1 MSITSI
7 DISALYITMFNRVPE
22 GAGHKF
28 WFNLAKKQGLNTS
41 QVAQQMLNS
50 APAQEYFAGKNS
62 NEDFV
67 NHIYSNLFG
76 KTIAQDPKG
85 SKFWIDKLKEGNSKA
100 FVVSEMLKAAMSN
113 TYTKPEELKAQK
125 LFLNKLKAAEIAHK
139 AIENVPSSG
148 SITEKIASF
157 ANILKNIK
165 DTSTPTQIAQ
175 VIKQE
180 ALKGNLTVLNSHQLA
195 QITKSIFPSV
205 DADALQ
211 KALDNTTATTD
222 IYEEGGSTPTPP
234 TPPAPTPNP
243 GGGSSGG
250 SNNPKPLTPEEQKQ
264 KAKEEAVK
272 QAEENLQKAKEA
284 AEQAKKDADIAKE
297 IKDAVE
303 HAINNHNGIKQYAL
317 NHIQNKIDDPSTT
330 DKQRE
335 ALEKAKDIVNTFGRT
350 LDDKKLTEV
359 TGEAEVADKT
369 KDVAGK
375 QEKVAEKQVD
385 HAKAVA
391 KEAPLLD
398 AVKKA
403 YDDKVKAQ
411 SEKAIAKI
419 LKEKIDEG
427 NSSFPKWP
435 IYRIKDNIEN
445 SNDLTYQQKLAAKAQ
460 LDAWAKELNLKDL
473 DAPNNALKD
482 KANEKKQAADTKAA
496 AAAKAYQDGP
506 DKGALPDYTK
516 NKKAIEDTTKDVA
529 QAKSAA
535 ATAIV
540 ALKKAK
546 EDIAKANLN
555 KDPDNEELKAALQKA
570 QSELKNAQAELEKA
584 KMAEKIANLDTVEL
598 KKVGDTNVYKSEDGK
613 YTVDLGNDKVAD
625 GKTLV
630 AGKTDNKLYQID
642 SNTNAS
648 NLAGSE
654 IVDKP
659 LLKSND
665 KGGTIYKNGE
675 EQFSFLSKDGN
686 AVAAL
691 KGTDPNNPNKADGF
705 ILKPGVKADYDT
717 MSKAEFDY
725 ANGKFKANGAE
736 QQTYKIETEKA
747 PSPHNPDNPQ
757 YKITKVNDYEF
768 RDKPIL
774 DGDFKITGTKDL
786 KDDLK
791 IPLING
797 KIYAGRVGNYHIN
810 TDSDNNLKSLTDE
823 AIGTYNFDADE
834 KVESITKGN
843 FTYNLKEHKT
853 LNDAIALATGTQ
865 DALNK
870 ASSTVVYKDNIFRL
884 DDEGKAT
891 SIQPSNKYELTVKDP
906 AAFDP
911 DTINDLKISEIK
923 FASGEKFT
931 LTDTPK
937 YSDIK
942 DIQKVPGKY
951 LLEAAGKYINSEYEV
966 SSNHKF
972 TVTDAREDNYILT
985 ETKDGKKVSVEIQYM
1000 EPTGST
1006 VLKTVKYDA
1015 DGTTVKSV
1023 DMVDQGGKDNDI
1035 VTVTKGETNAVN
1047 GRQIGIKDVNAGKV
1061 SFKGIEKIYVDSS
1074 EALDGKGL
1082 DYLNKS
1088 GAKEIKPTSNLT
1100 LENKDGGTLDLG
1112 KIKYGNYKLTVEAN
1126 NTKSDTIKL
1135 GAKAAG
1141 NKLSIEGFEQQDKID
1156 FSALGATDKK
1166 VNKVASNAEK
1176 GLENGKIYTTD
1187 VAGNIDE
1194 NDYANGDFG
1203 QLFGNGKTFKTIT
1216 ANGKSIVAVKGNDKT
1231 KVYQVNDADGSGTID
1246 AGEVKLVGTFESN
1259 VELGDANIA

>member
-297 IKDAVE
+297 IKEAVE

-335 ALEKAKDIVNTFGRT
+335 ALEKAKDIVSKLGRT
-350 LDDKKLTEV
+350 LDQKNLDEAKDNV
-359 TGEAEVADKT
+359 TIADKT

-375 QEKVAEKQVD
+375 QKDLAQDQVD

-403 YDDKVKAQ
+403 YEDKVKAQ
-411 SEKAIAKI
+411 SEQAIAKV
-419 LKEKIDEG
+419 LKEKIDNG
-427 NSSFPKWP
+427 NSSIPKKS
-435 IYRIKDNIEN
+435 IDVIKANIER
-445 SNDLTYQQKLAAKAQ
+445 SNELTYQQKLVAKAK
-460 LDAWAKELNLKDL
+460 LDAWAKELNLNSGDE
-473 DAPNNALKD
+473 PNNALKA
-482 KANEKKQAADTKAA
+482 KADANKAAADTKAA
-496 AAAKAYQDGP
+496 AADKAYQDG

-555 KDPDNEELKAALQKA
+555 KDPDNEELKAALQNA

-648 NLAGSE
+648 NLADSE

-665 KGGTIYKNGE
+665 KGGTIYKNGV
-675 EQFSFLSKDGN
+675 EQFSFISKDGN

-691 KGTDPNNPNKADGF
+691 KGDGPNKANGF

-725 ANGKFKANGAE
+725 AAGKFKANGAE

-797 KIYAGRVGNYHIN
+797 KIYAGSINGYTIN
-810 TDSDNNLKSLTDE
+810 TDTDNNLVKSIE
-823 AIGTYNFDADE
+823 KEGKTYNLDADG
-834 KVESITKGN
+834 KVESITKGD

-853 LNDAIALATGTQ
+853 LNDAIALATGAQ

-870 ASSTVVYKDNIFRL
+870 ASSTVVQGNGNVFTLDN
-884 DDEGKAT
+884 DGKAT
-891 SIQPSNKYELTVKDP
+891 SVQLSNKNELTVKDP

-911 DTINDLKISEIK
+911 DTINTLKISKIK
-923 FASGEKFT
+923 FADTPAEFT
-931 LTDTPK
+931 LTGDHE
-937 YSDIK
+937 YD
-942 DIQKVPGKY
+942 DVRNYEKV
-951 LLEAAGKYINSEYEV
+951 AGKFLLKRVDKYKNSVYEKDG
-966 SSNHKF
+966 HKVE
-972 TVTDAREDNYILT
+972 VTNAGESKYTLT
-985 ETKDGKKVSVEIQYM
+985 ETKDGKKVSVEIQDWDH
-1000 EPTGST
+1000 TGSI
-1006 VLKTVKYDA
+1006 VLKTVKYED

-1023 DMVDQGGKDNDI
+1023 DMVDQEGKDNDA
-1035 VTVTKGETNAVN
+1035 VTVTRGETGVAN

-1088 GAKEIKPTSNLT
+1088 GAKEIKLSSNLT
-1100 LENKDGGTLDLG
+1100 LKNEGDGTLDLG
-1112 KIKYGNYKLTVEAN
+1112 KIKYNDKKLTIKAG
-1126 NTKSDTIKL
+1126 NTKSDTVKL
-1135 GAKAAG
+1135 GAEAAG

-1166 VNKVASNAEK
+1166 VNKVESNAEK

-1259 VELGDANIA
+1259 VELGDGNIA

>member
-139 AIENVPSSG
+139 AIENVPNSG

-297 IKDAVE
+297 IKEAVE

-317 NHIQNKIDDPSTT
+317 NHIQNKIDNPSTT
-330 DKQRE
+330 NEQRE
-335 ALEKAKDIVNTFGRT
+335 ALEKAKDIVSKLGRT
-350 LDDKKLTEV
+350 LDQKNLDEAKDNV
-359 TGEAEVADKT
+359 TIADKT

-375 QEKVAEKQVD
+375 QKDLAQDQVD

-411 SEKAIAKI
+411 SEQAIAKV

-427 NSSFPKWP
+427 NSSIPKKS
-435 IYRIKDNIEN
+435 IDVIKAKIET
-445 SNDLTYQQKLAAKAQ
+445 SDDLTYQQKLVAKAK
-460 LDAWAKELNLKDL
+460 LDAWAKELNLNSGDE
-473 DAPNNALKD
+473 PNNALKD
-482 KANEKKQAADTKAA
+482 KANENKQAADTKAA
-496 AAAKAYQDGP
+496 AADKAYKDGP

-570 QSELKNAQAELEKA
+570 QSELEKA
-584 KMAEKIANLDTVEL
+584 KAEEKTAKATAKAEEKGTVL

-613 YTVDLGNDKVAD
+613 YTVDLGSDKVAE
-625 GKTLV
+625 GKALV
-630 AGKTDNKLYQID
+630 VGKDNKLYEVD
-642 SNTNAS
+642 ENA
-648 NLAGSE
+648 ADGPKYT
-654 IVDKP
+654 DKP

-665 KGGTIYKNGE
+665 KGGTIYKGGV

-691 KGTDPNNPNKADGF
+691 KGDGPNKANGF

-725 ANGKFKANGAE
+725 AAGKFKANGAE

-757 YKITKVNDYEF
+757 YKITKVNDYVF
-768 RDKPIL
+768 KDKPIL

-786 KDDLK
+786 NDDLK

-797 KIYAGRVGNYHIN
+797 KIYAGKIN
-810 TDSDNNLKSLTDE
+810 GYDIDTDANNILKSITKTGTKE
-823 AIGTYNFDADE
+823 AYNFDADE
-834 KVESITKGN
+834 KVESITKFD

-891 SIQPSNKYELTVKDP
+891 SVQLYNKNELTVRDLTPFKP
-906 AAFDP
+906 Y
-911 DTINDLKISEIK
+911 TINNLKISEIK

-931 LTDTPK
+931 LTGDHE
-937 YSDIK
+937 YD
-942 DIQKVPGKY
+942 DVRNYEKV
-951 LLEAAGKYINSEYEV
+951 AGKFLLKRVDKYKNSVYEKDG
-966 SSNHKF
+966 HKVE
-972 TVTDAREDNYILT
+972 VTNAGEDRYTLT
-985 ETKDGKKVSVEIQYM
+985 ETKDGKKVSVEIQDRGH
-1000 EPTGST
+1000 TGSI
-1006 VLKTVKYDA
+1006 VLKTVKYED

-1023 DMVDQGGKDNDI
+1023 DMVDQEGKDNDA
-1035 VTVTKGETNAVN
+1035 VTVTGGETGVAN

-1061 SFKGIEKIYVDSS
+1061 SFKGIEKIYVNSD

-1088 GAKEIKPTSNLT
+1088 GAKEIKLSSNLT
-1100 LENKDGGTLDLG
+1100 LKNEGDGELDLG
-1112 KIKYGNYKLTVEAN
+1112 KIKYNDKKLTIKAG
-1126 NTKSDTIKL
+1126 NTKSDTVKL
-1135 GAKAAG
+1135 GAEAAG

-1203 QLFGNGKTFKTIT
+1203 ELFGNGKTFKTIT

-1231 KVYQVNDADGSGTID
+1231 KVYQVDDANGNGTIEKN
-1246 AGEVKLVGTFESN
+1246 EVNLVGTFESN

>member
-50 APAQEYFAGKNS
+50 TPAQEYFAGKNS

-243 GGGSSGG
+243 GGSGG

-297 IKDAVE
+297 IKEAVE

-330 DKQRE
+330 NEQRE
-335 ALEKAKDIVNTFGRT
+335 ALEKAKDIVSKLGRT
-350 LDDKKLTEV
+350 LDQKNLDEAKDNV
-359 TGEAEVADKT
+359 TIADKT

-375 QEKVAEKQVD
+375 QKDLAQDQVEY
-385 HAKAVA
+385 AKAIA
-391 KEAPLLD
+391 KEIPLFN
-398 AVKKA
+398 AAQKA
-403 YDDKVKAQ
+403 YDAQVKAKD
-411 SEKAIAKI
+411 EKAIADVLQVGINKAGANI
-419 LKEKIDEG
+419 LSVKNDIE
-427 NSSFPKWP
+427 SS
-435 IYRIKDNIEN
+435 
-445 SNDLTYQQKLAAKAQ
+445 SLTYQQKIAAKAQ
-460 LDAWAKELNLKDL
+460 LDAWAKELNL
-473 DAPNNALKD
+473 APVDPTNDALKD
-482 KANEKKQAADTKAA
+482 KANENKQAADTKAA
-496 AAAKAYQDGP
+496 AADKAYKDGP

-736 QQTYKIETEKA
+736 QQTYKIETEKN

-757 YKITKVNDYEF
+757 YSVTKIKNFEGRDYNF
-768 RDKPIL
+768 KDKPIL

-797 KIYAGRVGNYHIN
+797 KIYAGRVGNYHID

-823 AIGTYNFDADE
+823 VTGTYNFDADG
-834 KVESITKGN
+834 KVESITKGKI
-843 FTYNLKEHKT
+843 TYNLKEHKT
-853 LNDAIALATGTQ
+853 LNDAIALATGVQ
-865 DALNK
+865 DKLNK
-870 ASSTVVYKDNIFRL
+870 ASSTVVYRDDIFRL

-891 SIQPSNKYELTVKDP
+891 SIQLSNKNELTVRDLTPFK
-906 AAFDP
+906 P
-911 DTINDLKISEIK
+911 DTIDNLKISEIK

-931 LTDTPK
+931 LTGDHE
-937 YSDIK
+937 YD
-942 DIQKVPGKY
+942 DVRNYEKV
-951 LLEAAGKYINSEYEV
+951 AGKFLLKRVDQYKNSVYEKDG
-966 SSNHKF
+966 HKVE
-972 TVTDAREDNYILT
+972 VTNAGEDKYTLT
-985 ETKDGKKVSVEIQYM
+985 ETKDGKKVSVEIQDR
-1000 EPTGST
+1000 EHTGSI

-1023 DMVDQGGKDNDI
+1023 DMVDQEGKDNDA
-1035 VTVTKGETNAVN
+1035 VTVTGGETGVVS
-1047 GRQIGIKDVNAGKV
+1047 GRTIGIKDVNAGKV
-1061 SFKGIEKIYVDSS
+1061 SFKGIEKIYVNSD

-1112 KIKYGNYKLTVEAN
+1112 KIKYNDKKLTIKAG
-1126 NTKSDTIKL
+1126 NTKSDTVKL
-1135 GAKAAG
+1135 GAEAAG

-1166 VNKVASNAEK
+1166 VNKVESNAEK

-1187 VAGNIDE
+1187 VAGDIAAKN
-1194 NDYANGDFG
+1194 YGGADFG
-1203 QLFGNGKTFKTIT
+1203 ELFGDGKAFKT
-1216 ANGKSIVAVKGNDKT
+1216 AAAAEGKSIVAVKGNDVT
-1231 KVYQVNDADGSGTID
+1231 KVYQVNDADKNGTID
-1246 AGEVKLVGTFESN
+1246 NTEVKLVGTFNSSVALE
-1259 VELGDANIA
+1259 DANIA

>member
-139 AIENVPSSG
+139 AIENVPNSG

-243 GGGSSGG
+243 GGSGG

-297 IKDAVE
+297 IKEAVE

-330 DKQRE
+330 NEQRE
-335 ALEKAKDIVNTFGRT
+335 ALEKAKDIVKTFGRT

-359 TGEAEVADKT
+359 TGEAEIADKT

-375 QEKVAEKQVD
+375 QETLAQKQVD

-391 KEAPLLD
+391 KEIPLFN
-398 AVKKA
+398 AAQKA
-403 YDDKVKAQ
+403 YDAQVKAKD
-411 SEKAIAKI
+411 EKAIADLLQAKI
-419 LKEKIDEG
+419 NAAANISKVKSDIET
-427 NSSFPKWP
+427 SS
-435 IYRIKDNIEN
+435 
-445 SNDLTYQQKLAAKAQ
+445 LTYQQKIAAKAQ
-460 LDAWAKELNLKDL
+460 LEAWTKELNLKDL
-473 DAPNNALKD
+473 DAPNNAIKD

-516 NKKAIEDTTKDVA
+516 NKDAITNFSAKVAKAKAAVA
-529 QAKSAA
+529 SA
-535 ATAIV
+535 TV
-540 ALKKAK
+540 ALRDAEVKA
-546 EDIAKANLN
+546 AKANLD
-555 KDPDNEELKAALQKA
+555 KDPDNEELKATWEKAKA
-570 QSELKNAQAELEKA
+570 QLEKA
-584 KMAEKIANLDTVEL
+584 KAEEKSAGAMAKAAELDATVL

-613 YTVDLGNDKVAD
+613 YTVDLGNDTVTE

-630 AGKTDNKLYQID
+630 ASHGGSLHEID
-642 SNTNAS
+642 ENSANLGANAHDTKS
-648 NLAGSE
+648 
-654 IVDKP
+654 

-665 KGGTIYKNGE
+665 KGGTVYKNGI

-691 KGTDPNNPNKADGF
+691 KGTEGF

-717 MSKAEFDY
+717 MSKATFD
-725 ANGKFKANGAE
+725 AGKFEANGAE
-736 QQTYKIETEKA
+736 QQTYKIETVKT
-747 PSPHNPDNPQ
+747 PLQHNPDNPQ
-757 YKITKVNDYEF
+757 YKITKVKDLGGAGKDYVFED
-768 RDKPIL
+768 RPIL
-774 DGDFKITGTKDL
+774 DGALDFQVKDMGVV
-786 KDDLK
+786 KV
-791 IPLING
+791 PVING
-797 KIYAGRVGNYHIN
+797 KIYAGSINEYDIN
-810 TDSDNNLKSLTDE
+810 TDANNNIKSVTKTGTKE
-823 AIGTYNFDADE
+823 AYNFDADG
-834 KVESITKGN
+834 KVESIQKGD
-843 FTYNLKEHKT
+843 FTYTLKEDGHKT
-853 LNDAIALATGTQ
+853 LAEAVGLAAGAQ

-870 ASSTVVYKDNIFRL
+870 ASSSVVYNLVGHSYKLKD
-884 DDEGKAT
+884 GKVEKIDLKNGT
-891 SIQPSNKYELTVKDP
+891 ELTVKTP
-906 AAFDP
+906 ADFVP
-911 DTINDLKISEIK
+911 NIDTLRNMQISKMK
-923 FASGEKFT
+923 FADTPAEFT
-931 LTDTPK
+931 LTDNPP
-937 YSDIK
+937 YGSA
-942 DIQKVPGKY
+942 QLYEKV
-951 LLEAAGKYINSEYEV
+951 AGKFLLKHGNQYKNSVYEDG
-966 SSNHKF
+966 NHKF
-972 TVTDAREDNYILT
+972 TVTDAGENKYTLT
-985 ETKDGKKVSVEIQYM
+985 ETKDGKKVSEEKLENGI
-1000 EPTGST
+1000 
-1006 VLKTVKYDA
+1006 LKTVKYEA

-1023 DMVDQGGKDNDI
+1023 DIVDKAGGDNDTVTVDTEATSVANTKNVNVANVNNGKVNLAGIEKVEIKPGAELNAKGLDTLNKNQDIKEITLGGDLTLKSANGGNIDLGKVKDGGHNLNVDVTNNAKADTIKFGAKVTGDKLNINGFKKDDGDKVDFSAFGLGKDNFVND
-1035 VTVTKGETNAVN
+1035 AVA
-1047 GRQIGIKDVNAGKV
+1047 DNAGAELKGGKV
-1061 SFKGIEKIYVDSS
+1061 
-1074 EALDGKGL
+1074 
-1082 DYLNKS
+1082 
-1088 GAKEIKPTSNLT
+1088 
-1100 LENKDGGTLDLG
+1100 
-1112 KIKYGNYKLTVEAN
+1112 YKAN
-1126 NTKSDTIKL
+1126 VS
-1135 GAKAAG
+1135 
-1141 NKLSIEGFEQQDKID
+1141 
-1156 FSALGATDKK
+1156 
-1166 VNKVASNAEK
+1166 
-1176 GLENGKIYTTD
+1176 
-1187 VAGNIDE
+1187 
-1194 NDYANGDFG
+1194 ANGSVGD
-1203 QLFGNGKTFKTIT
+1203 LFGAGKAFATVQ
-1216 ANGKSIVAVKGNDKT
+1216 ANAKSIVLAKT
-1231 KVYQVNDADGSGTID
+1231 ATDTKAYLVNDANGNGTIEAD
-1246 AGEVKLVGTFESN
+1246 ELKLLGTFN
-1259 VELGDANIA
+1259 GDVGDLSADNIA

>member
-297 IKDAVE
+297 VKDAVE

-330 DKQRE
+330 NEQRE

-375 QEKVAEKQVD
+375 QKDLAQDQVEY
-385 HAKAVA
+385 AKAIA
-391 KEAPLLD
+391 KEIPLFN
-398 AVKKA
+398 AAQKA
-403 YDDKVKAQ
+403 YDAQVKAKD
-411 SEKAIAKI
+411 EKAIADLLQAKI
-419 LKEKIDEG
+419 NAAANISKVKSDIET
-427 NSSFPKWP
+427 SS
-435 IYRIKDNIEN
+435 
-445 SNDLTYQQKLAAKAQ
+445 LTYQQKIAAKAQ
-460 LDAWAKELNLKDL
+460 LEVWTKELNLKDL

-482 KANEKKQAADTKAA
+482 KANENKQAADTKAA

-516 NKKAIEDTTKDVA
+516 NKDAITNFSAKVAKAKAAVA
-529 QAKSAA
+529 SA
-535 ATAIV
+535 TV
-540 ALKKAK
+540 ALRDAEVKA
-546 EDIAKANLN
+546 AKANLD
-555 KDPDNEELKAALQKA
+555 KDPDNEELKETWEKAKA
-570 QSELKNAQAELEKA
+570 QLEKA
-584 KMAEKIANLDTVEL
+584 KAEEKSAGAMAKAAELDATVL

-613 YTVDLGNDKVAD
+613 YTVDLGNDKVTE

-630 AGKTDNKLYQID
+630 ASHGGSLHEID
-642 SNTNAS
+642 ENSANLGANAHDTKS
-648 NLAGSE
+648 
-654 IVDKP
+654 

-665 KGGTIYKNGE
+665 KGGTVYKNGI
-675 EQFSFLSKDGN
+675 EQFSFISKDGN

-691 KGTDPNNPNKADGF
+691 DKDGTKGF

-717 MSKAEFDY
+717 MSKATFD
-725 ANGKFKANGAE
+725 AGKFEANGAE
-736 QQTYKIETEKA
+736 QQTYKIETVKI
-747 PSPHNPDNPQ
+747 PLPHNPDNPQ
-757 YKITKVNDYEF
+757 YKITQVKDLGGAGKDYVFED
-768 RDKPIL
+768 RPIL
-774 DGDFKITGTKDL
+774 DGALDFQVKDMGVV
-786 KDDLK
+786 KV
-791 IPLING
+791 PVING
-797 KIYAGRVGNYHIN
+797 KIYAGKIN
-810 TDSDNNLKSLTDE
+810 EYDIDTDANNILKSITKTGTKE
-823 AIGTYNFDADE
+823 AYNFDADG
-834 KVESITKGN
+834 KVESIQKDD
-843 FTYNLKEHKT
+843 FTYTLKEDGHKT
-853 LNDAIALATGTQ
+853 LAEAVALATGAQ

-870 ASSTVVYKDNIFRL
+870 ASSSVVYNIVGHSYKLKD
-884 DDEGKAT
+884 GKVEKIDLKNGT
-891 SIQPSNKYELTVKDP
+891 ELTVKAP
-906 AAFDP
+906 ADFVP
-911 DTINDLKISEIK
+911 NIDTLRNMEISKMK
-923 FASGEKFT
+923 FADTPAEFT
-931 LTDTPK
+931 LTDNPP
-937 YSDIK
+937 YGSA
-942 DIQKVPGKY
+942 QLYEKV
-951 LLEAAGKYINSEYEV
+951 AGKFLLKYENQYKNSVYEDGT
-966 SSNHKF
+966 HKF
-972 TVTDAREDNYILT
+972 TVTDAGENKYTLT
-985 ETKDGKKVSVEIQYM
+985 ETKDGEKVSEEKLENGI
-1000 EPTGST
+1000 
-1006 VLKTVKYDA
+1006 LKTVKYEA

-1023 DMVDQGGKDNDI
+1023 DIVDKAGGDNDT
-1035 VTVTKGETNAVN
+1035 VTVDTEATSVANTKNVN
-1047 GRQIGIKDVNAGKV
+1047 VANVNNGKV
-1061 SFKGIEKIYVDSS
+1061 NLAGIEKVEIKPGA
-1074 EALDGKGL
+1074 ELNAKGL
-1082 DYLNKS
+1082 DTLNKNQDI
-1088 GAKEIKPTSNLT
+1088 KEITLGGDLT
-1100 LENKDGGTLDLG
+1100 LKSANGGNIDLGKVKDGGHNLNVDVT
-1112 KIKYGNYKLTVEAN
+1112 N
-1126 NTKSDTIKL
+1126 NAKSDTIKF
-1135 GAKAAG
+1135 GTEIAG
-1141 NKLSIEGFEQQDKID
+1141 DKLNINGFEQTQDKVD
-1156 FSALGATDKK
+1156 FSALGATEKG
-1166 VNKVASNAEK
+1166 VNKVASDAGKE
-1176 GLENGKIYTTD
+1176 LENGKIYTTD
-1187 VAGNIDE
+1187 VAGDIAGKN
-1194 NDYANGDFG
+1194 YGGADFG
-1203 QLFGNGKTFKTIT
+1203 ELFGDGKAFKT
-1216 ANGKSIVAVKGNDKT
+1216 AAAAEGKSIVAVKGNDVT
-1231 KVYQVNDADGSGTID
+1231 KVYQVNDADKNGTID
-1246 AGEVKLVGTFESN
+1246 AGEVKLVGTFNSGVALE
-1259 VELGDANIA
+1259 DANIA

>member
-139 AIENVPSSG
+139 AIENVPNSG

-234 TPPAPTPNP
+234 TPPTPPAPTPNP
-243 GGGSSGG
+243 GGSGG

-297 IKDAVE
+297 IKEAVE

-335 ALEKAKDIVNTFGRT
+335 ALEKAKDIVSKLGRT
-350 LDDKKLTEV
+350 LDQKNLDEAKDNV
-359 TGEAEVADKT
+359 TIADKT

-385 HAKAVA
+385 HAKAIA
-391 KEAPLLD
+391 KEIPLFN
-398 AVKKA
+398 AAQKA
-403 YDDKVKAQ
+403 YDAQVKAKD
-411 SEKAIAKI
+411 EKAIADVLQAGINKVGANI
-419 LKEKIDEG
+419 LSVKND
-427 NSSFPKWP
+427 
-435 IYRIKDNIEN
+435 IET
-445 SNDLTYQQKLAAKAQ
+445 SLLTYQQKIAAKAQ
-460 LDAWAKELNLKDL
+460 LDAWAKELNLNSGDE
-473 DAPNNALKD
+473 PNNALKA
-482 KANEKKQAADTKAA
+482 KADANKTAADTKAA
-496 AAAKAYQDGP
+496 AADKAYQDG

-570 QSELKNAQAELEKA
+570 QDELKKAQAELEKA
-584 KMAEKIANLDTVEL
+584 KLAEKIANLDTVEL

-665 KGGTIYKNGE
+665 KGGTIYKNGV

-691 KGTDPNNPNKADGF
+691 KGDGPNKANGF
-705 ILKPGVKADYDT
+705 ILEPGVKADYDT

-725 ANGKFKANGAE
+725 AAGKFKANGAD
-736 QQTYKIETEKA
+736 QKTYQIETEKN

-757 YKITKVNDYEF
+757 YKLSKIKDFGNAGEDYVF
-768 RDKPIL
+768 KDKPIL

-786 KDDLK
+786 NDDLK

-797 KIYAGRVGNYHIN
+797 KIYAGSINGYTIN
-810 TDSDNNLKSLTDE
+810 TDNNLVKSIE
-823 AIGTYNFDADE
+823 KEGKTYNLDADG
-834 KVESITKGN
+834 KVESITKGD

-853 LNDAIALATGTQ
+853 LNDAIALATGAQ

-870 ASSTVVYKDNIFRL
+870 ASSTVVYKDDIFRL

-891 SIQPSNKYELTVKDP
+891 SVQLSNKNELTVKDP
-906 AAFDP
+906 DAFDP
-911 DTINDLKISEIK
+911 NTISTLKISEIK

-931 LTDTPK
+931 LTGDHT
-937 YSDIK
+937 YGNVLHYE
-942 DIQKVPGKY
+942 KV
-951 LLEAAGKYINSEYEV
+951 AGKFLLKNGKDYVNSVYENG
-966 SSNHKF
+966 NHKF
-972 TVTDAREDNYILT
+972 TVVARENKYTLT
-985 ETKDGKKVSVEIQYM
+985 ETKDGKTVSVEIQDR
-1000 EPTGST
+1000 EHAGNT
-1006 VLKTVKYDA
+1006 VLKTVKYED

-1023 DMVDQGGKDNDI
+1023 DMVDQEGKDNDV
-1035 VTVTKGETNAVN
+1035 VTVTEGETGVVS
-1047 GRQIGIKDVNAGKV
+1047 GRTIGIKDVNAGKV
-1061 SFKGIEKIYVDSS
+1061 SFKGIEKIYVNSS

-1112 KIKYGNYKLTVEAN
+1112 KIKYDKKLTIKAG
-1126 NTKSDTIKL
+1126 NTKSDTVKL
-1135 GAKAAG
+1135 GAEAAG

-1166 VNKVASNAEK
+1166 VNKVDSNVEK
-1176 GLENGKIYTTD
+1176 GLENGKIYTTNVD
-1187 VAGNIDE
+1187 GNIDE

-1231 KVYQVNDADGSGTID
+1231 KVYQVDDADGSGTIEKN
-1246 AGEVKLVGTFESN
+1246 EVNLVGTFESN

>member
-297 IKDAVE
+297 IKEAVE

-335 ALEKAKDIVNTFGRT
+335 ALEKAKDIVSKLGRT
-350 LDDKKLTEV
+350 LDQKNLD
-359 TGEAEVADKT
+359 EAKDNATIADKT

-391 KEAPLLD
+391 KETPLLD

-403 YDDKVKAQ
+403 YEDYAKALD
-411 SEKAIAKI
+411 EKAMADLLSQYVRSATTINTMKS
-419 LKEKIDEG
+419 D
-427 NSSFPKWP
+427 
-435 IYRIKDNIEN
+435 IER
-445 SNDLTYQQKLAAKAQ
+445 SDDLTYQQKLVAKAK
-460 LDAWAKELNLKDL
+460 LDAWIKGLNLDPDERL
-473 DAPNNALKD
+473 DDATKAPIQA
-482 KANEKKQAADTKAA
+482 KADANKAA
-496 AAAKAYQDGP
+496 AAAKFENAKKAYDDGNA
-506 DKGALPDYTK
+506 GALHDHTK
-516 NKKAIEDTTKDVA
+516 NKEEIKTSSGESAKAKAD
-529 QAKSAA
+529 AA
-535 ATAIV
+535 SAIV

-570 QSELKNAQAELEKA
+570 QDELKKAQAEEKSA
-584 KMAEKIANLDTVEL
+584 KTTANVENFGTVEL
-598 KKVGDTNVYKSEDGK
+598 KKVGDTNVYKSDDGK
-613 YTVDLGNDKVAD
+613 YTVDLGNDKVTD
-625 GKTLV
+625 GKTLAV
-630 AGKTDNKLYQID
+630 GRGSYKLYEID
-642 SNTNAS
+642 ENSTD
-648 NLAGSE
+648 AGAPKHT
-654 IVDKP
+654 DKTV
-659 LLKSND
+659 LYSHD
-665 KGGTIYKNGE
+665 KGGSVYKNGV
-675 EQFSFLSKDGN
+675 EQFSFISKDGN

-691 KGTDPNNPNKADGF
+691 KAGGKGF
-705 ILKPGVKADYDT
+705 ILKPGVKTDYDT
-717 MSKAEFDY
+717 MSKANFND
-725 ANGKFKANGAE
+725 ADGKFEIGGADQKAY
-736 QQTYKIETEKA
+736 QIETEKN
-747 PSPHNPDNPQ
+747 PLPHNPDNPQ
-757 YKITKVNDYEF
+757 YSVTKIKNFEGRDYNF
-768 RDKPIL
+768 KDKPIL

-797 KIYAGRVGNYHIN
+797 KIYAGRVGDYHIN

-823 AIGTYNFDADE
+823 VTGTYNFDADE
-834 KVESITKGN
+834 KVESITKFGY
-843 FTYNLKEHKT
+843 TYNLKGGHKT
-853 LNDAIALATGTQ
+853 LADAIALATGAQ
-865 DALNK
+865 NALNK
-870 ASSTVVYKDNIFRL
+870 ASSTVVNDYTNDVFRL
-884 DDEGKAT
+884 DNDGKAT
-891 SIQPSNKYELTVKDP
+891 SVQLYNKNELTVRDLTPFKP
-906 AAFDP
+906 Y
-911 DTINDLKISEIK
+911 TIDNLKISEIK
-923 FASGEKFT
+923 LASGEKFK
-931 LTDTPK
+931 LTGDHK
-937 YSDIK
+937 YGNVRSYE
-942 DIQKVPGKY
+942 KV
-951 LLEAAGKYINSEYEV
+951 AGKFLLQGKNGYVNSVYEKDG
-966 SSNHKF
+966 HKVE
-972 TVTDAREDNYILT
+972 VTDVEGEHKYTLT
-985 ETKDGKKVSVEIQYM
+985 ETKNDKKVSEEKLDKGI
-1000 EPTGST
+1000 
-1006 VLKTVKYDA
+1006 LKTIKYDA
-1015 DGTTVKSV
+1015 DGVTVKSV
-1023 DMVDQGGKDNDI
+1023 EMEDKNGDSDTNVSVNDDP
-1035 VTVTKGETNAVN
+1035 TDLTDTKKVN
-1047 GRQIGIKDVNAGKV
+1047 INDVNSGKV
-1061 SFKGIEKIYVDSS
+1061 TFKGIENISVKSTAGT
-1074 EALDGKGL
+1074 ALDGKGL

-1088 GAKEIKPTSNLT
+1088 GAKEIELASNLT
-1100 LENKDGGTLDLG
+1100 LKNEGGGELDLG
-1112 KIKYGNYKLTVEAN
+1112 KIKYGSHKLTVEAG
-1126 NTKSDTIKL
+1126 NTKSDTIKF
-1135 GAKAAG
+1135 GAKQLAG
-1141 NKLSIEGFEQQDKID
+1141 DKLNINGFEQTQDKVD
-1156 FSALGATDKK
+1156 FSALGATDKN
-1166 VNKVASNAEK
+1166 VTKVASNAGQEAS
-1176 GLENGKIYTTD
+1176 NGKIYTTD
-1187 VAGNIDE
+1187 VAGNIAAKNYGGDDFDE
-1194 NDYANGDFG
+1194 
-1203 QLFGNGKTFKTIT
+1203 LFGNGKTFKTTIT
-1216 ANGKSIVAVKGNDKT
+1216 QDGKSIVAVKGNDVT
-1231 KVYQVNDADGSGTID
+1231 KVYQVNDTNHNGTID
-1246 AGEVKLVGTFESN
+1246 SNEVKLVGTFESN

>member
-195 QITKSIFPSV
+195 QITKSVFPSV

-330 DKQRE
+330 NEQRE

-359 TGEAEVADKT
+359 TGEAEIADKT
-369 KDVAGK
+369 KDVADK
-375 QEKVAEKQVD
+375 QKDLAQDQVEY
-385 HAKAVA
+385 AKAIA
-391 KEAPLLD
+391 KEIPLFN
-398 AVKKA
+398 AAQKA
-403 YDDKVKAQ
+403 YDAQVKVKD
-411 SEKAIAKI
+411 EKAIADVLQAGINKVGANI
-419 LKEKIDEG
+419 LSVKND
-427 NSSFPKWP
+427 
-435 IYRIKDNIEN
+435 IET
-445 SNDLTYQQKLAAKAQ
+445 SLLTYQQKIAAKAQ
-460 LDAWAKELNLKDL
+460 LDAWAKELNL
-473 DAPNNALKD
+473 APVDPTNDALKD
-482 KANEKKQAADTKAA
+482 KANEKKQAAQDKFDKAD
-496 AAAKAYQDGP
+496 KAYKDGP

-516 NKKAIEDTTKDVA
+516 NKDAITNFSAKVAKAKAAVA
-529 QAKSAA
+529 SA
-535 ATAIV
+535 TV
-540 ALKKAK
+540 ALREAEVKA
-546 EDIAKANLN
+546 AKANLD
-555 KDPDNEELKAALQKA
+555 KDPDNEELKETWEKAKA
-570 QSELKNAQAELEKA
+570 QLEKA
-584 KMAEKIANLDTVEL
+584 KAEEKGAGAMAKAAELDATVL
-598 KKVGDTNVYKSEDGK
+598 KKVGDTNVYKSDDGK
-613 YTVDLGNDKVAD
+613 YTVDLGNDTVTE
-625 GKTLV
+625 GNTLV
-630 AGKTDNKLYQID
+630 ASHGGSLHEID
-642 SNTNAS
+642 KNSANLGANAHDTKS
-648 NLAGSE
+648 
-654 IVDKP
+654 

-665 KGGTIYKNGE
+665 KGGTIYKGGV

-691 KGTDPNNPNKADGF
+691 KGTEGF

-757 YKITKVNDYEF
+757 YKITKVNDYVF
-768 RDKPIL
+768 KDKPIL

-786 KDDLK
+786 NDDLK

-797 KIYAGRVGNYHIN
+797 KIYPGSINGYTIN
-810 TDSDNNLKSLTDE
+810 TDTDNNLVKSIE
-823 AIGTYNFDADE
+823 KEGKTYNLDADG
-834 KVESITKGN
+834 KVKSITKGD

-853 LNDAIALATGTQ
+853 LNDAIALATGAQ

-870 ASSTVVYKDNIFRL
+870 ASSTVVNKDDIFRL
-884 DDEGKAT
+884 DNEGKAT
-891 SIQPSNKYELTVKDP
+891 SVQLSNKNELTVKDP

-911 DTINDLKISEIK
+911 NTINDLKISKIK
-923 FASGEKFT
+923 FADTPAEFT
-931 LTDTPK
+931 LIGDHEYHDVRK
-937 YSDIK
+937 YE
-942 DIQKVPGKY
+942 KV
-951 LLEAAGKYINSEYEV
+951 AGKFLLKRIDKYKNS
-966 SSNHKF
+966 
-972 TVTDAREDNYILT
+972 
-985 ETKDGKKVSVEIQYM
+985 
-1000 EPTGST
+1000 
-1006 VLKTVKYDA
+1006 
-1015 DGTTVKSV
+1015 
-1023 DMVDQGGKDNDI
+1023 
-1035 VTVTKGETNAVN
+1035 
-1047 GRQIGIKDVNAGKV
+1047 
-1061 SFKGIEKIYVDSS
+1061 
-1074 EALDGKGL
+1074 
-1082 DYLNKS
+1082 
-1088 GAKEIKPTSNLT
+1088 
-1100 LENKDGGTLDLG
+1100 
-1112 KIKYGNYKLTVEAN
+1112 
-1126 NTKSDTIKL
+1126 
-1135 GAKAAG
+1135 
-1141 NKLSIEGFEQQDKID
+1141 
-1156 FSALGATDKK
+1156 
-1166 VNKVASNAEK
+1166 
-1176 GLENGKIYTTD
+1176 
-1187 VAGNIDE
+1187 
-1194 NDYANGDFG
+1194 
-1203 QLFGNGKTFKTIT
+1203 
-1216 ANGKSIVAVKGNDKT
+1216 
-1231 KVYQVNDADGSGTID
+1231 VY
-1246 AGEVKLVGTFESN
+1246 
-1259 VELGDANIA
+1259 

>member
-297 IKDAVE
+297 IKEAVE

-335 ALEKAKDIVNTFGRT
+335 ALEKAKDIVSKLGRT
-350 LDDKKLTEV
+350 LDQKNLDEAKDNV
-359 TGEAEVADKT
+359 TIADKT

-375 QEKVAEKQVD
+375 QKDLAQDQVD

-403 YDDKVKAQ
+403 YDDKVKAE
-411 SEKAIAKI
+411 SEQAIAKV

-427 NSSFPKWP
+427 NSSVPKKS
-435 IYRIKDNIEN
+435 IDVIKANIER
-445 SNDLTYQQKLAAKAQ
+445 SNELTYQQKLVAKAQ
-460 LDAWAKELNLKDL
+460 LEAWTKELNLNSGDE
-473 DAPNNALKD
+473 PNNALKA
-482 KANEKKQAADTKAA
+482 KADANKTAADTKAA
-496 AAAKAYQDGP
+496 AAAKAYQDG

-613 YTVDLGNDKVAD
+613 YTVDLGATNLAD

-665 KGGTIYKNGE
+665 KGGTIYKGGV

-691 KGTDPNNPNKADGF
+691 KGDPNNPNKAGGF

-757 YKITKVNDYEF
+757 YKITKVNDYVF
-768 RDKPIL
+768 KDKPIL

-786 KDDLK
+786 NDDLK

-797 KIYAGRVGNYHIN
+797 KIYDGSINGYTIN
-810 TDSDNNLKSLTDE
+810 TDTDNNLVKSIE
-823 AIGTYNFDADE
+823 KEGKTYNLDADG
-834 KVESITKGN
+834 KVKSITKGD

-853 LNDAIALATGTQ
+853 LNDAIALATGVQ
-865 DALNK
+865 DKLNK
-870 ASSTVVYKDNIFRL
+870 ASSTVVYRDDIFRL

-891 SIQPSNKYELTVKDP
+891 SVQLSNKNELTVRDLTPFK
-906 AAFDP
+906 P
-911 DTINDLKISEIK
+911 DTINTLKISEIK

-931 LTDTPK
+931 LTGDHE
-937 YSDIK
+937 YD
-942 DIQKVPGKY
+942 DVRNYEKV
-951 LLEAAGKYINSEYEV
+951 AGKFLLKRVDKYKNSVYEKDG
-966 SSNHKF
+966 HKVE
-972 TVTDAREDNYILT
+972 VTNAGESKYTLT
-985 ETKDGKKVSVEIQYM
+985 ETKDGKKVSVEIQDM
-1000 EPTGST
+1000 EHTGSI
-1006 VLKTVKYDA
+1006 VLKTVKYED

-1023 DMVDQGGKDNDI
+1023 DMVDQGGKDNDA
-1035 VTVTKGETNAVN
+1035 VTVTGGETGVVH
-1047 GRQIGIKDVNAGKV
+1047 GRTIGIKDVNAGKV
-1061 SFKGIEKIYVDSS
+1061 SFKGIEKIYVNSD

-1088 GAKEIKPTSNLT
+1088 GAKEIKLSSNLT
-1100 LENKDGGTLDLG
+1100 LKNEGDGTLDLG
-1112 KIKYGNYKLTVEAN
+1112 KIKYNDKKLTIKAG
-1126 NTKSDTIKL
+1126 NTKSDTVKL
-1135 GAKAAG
+1135 GAEAAG

-1156 FSALGATDKK
+1156 FSALGATDKN
-1166 VNKVASNAEK
+1166 VTKVASNAGQEAS
-1176 GLENGKIYTTD
+1176 NGKIYTTD
-1187 VAGNIDE
+1187 VAGDIAAKNYGGDDFDE
-1194 NDYANGDFG
+1194 
-1203 QLFGNGKTFKTIT
+1203 LFGNGKTFKTIT
-1216 ANGKSIVAVKGNDKT
+1216 ANGKSIVAVKGNDVT
-1231 KVYQVNDADGSGTID
+1231 KVYQVNDTNHNGTID
-1246 AGEVKLVGTFESN
+1246 SNEVKLVGTFESN

>member
-139 AIENVPSSG
+139 AIENVPNSG

-297 IKDAVE
+297 IKEAVE

-335 ALEKAKDIVNTFGRT
+335 ALEKAKDIVSKLGRT
-350 LDDKKLTEV
+350 LDQKNLDEAKDNV
-359 TGEAEVADKT
+359 TIADKT
-369 KDVAGK
+369 KDVADK
-375 QEKVAEKQVD
+375 QKDLAQDQVD

-403 YDDKVKAQ
+403 YEDKVKAQ
-411 SEKAIAKI
+411 SEQAIADVLQAKI
-419 LKEKIDEG
+419 NAAANISKVKSDIET
-427 NSSFPKWP
+427 SS
-435 IYRIKDNIEN
+435 
-445 SNDLTYQQKLAAKAQ
+445 LTYQQKIAAKAQ
-460 LDAWAKELNLKDL
+460 LEVWAKELNLKDL

-496 AAAKAYQDGP
+496 AAAKAYHDDSAANP
-506 DKGALPDYTK
+506 DDHTGALPDYTK

-625 GKTLV
+625 GKTLAV
-630 AGKTDNKLYQID
+630 GRGSYKLYEID
-642 SNTNAS
+642 ENSTD
-648 NLAGSE
+648 AGAPKHT
-654 IVDKP
+654 DKTV
-659 LLKSND
+659 LYSHD
-665 KGGTIYKNGE
+665 KGGSVYKNGV

-691 KGTDPNNPNKADGF
+691 KAGGKGF
-705 ILKPGVKADYDT
+705 ILKPGVKTDYDT
-717 MSKAEFDY
+717 MSKANFND
-725 ANGKFKANGAE
+725 ADGKFEIGGADQKAY
-736 QQTYKIETEKA
+736 QIETEKN
-747 PSPHNPDNPQ
+747 PLPHNPDNPQ
-757 YKITKVNDYEF
+757 YSVTKIKKFEGRDYNF
-768 RDKPIL
+768 KDKPIL

-797 KIYAGRVGNYHIN
+797 KIYAGRVGDYHIN

-823 AIGTYNFDADE
+823 VTGTYNFDADE
-834 KVESITKGN
+834 KVESITKFGY
-843 FTYNLKEHKT
+843 TYNLKGGHKT
-853 LNDAIALATGTQ
+853 LADAIALATGAQ
-865 DALNK
+865 NALNK
-870 ASSTVVYKDNIFRL
+870 ASSTVVNNYTNDVFRL
-884 DDEGKAT
+884 DNDGKAT
-891 SIQPSNKYELTVKDP
+891 SVQLYNKNELTVRDLTPFKP
-906 AAFDP
+906 Y
-911 DTINDLKISEIK
+911 TIDNLKISEIK

-972 TVTDAREDNYILT
+972 TVTRAGEDNYILT
-985 ETKDGKKVSVEIQYM
+985 ETKDGKKVSVEIQYR

-1006 VLKTVKYDA
+1006 VLKTVKYED

-1023 DMVDQGGKDNDI
+1023 DMVDQEGKDNDI

-1112 KIKYGNYKLTVEAN
+1112 KIKYDKKLTIKAG
-1126 NTKSDTIKL
+1126 NTKSDTVKL
-1135 GAKAAG
+1135 GAEAAG

-1156 FSALGATDKK
+1156 FSALGATDKN
-1166 VNKVASNAEK
+1166 VTKVASNAGQEAS
-1176 GLENGKIYTTD
+1176 NGKIYTTD
-1187 VAGNIDE
+1187 VAGDIAAKNYGGDDFDE
-1194 NDYANGDFG
+1194 
-1203 QLFGNGKTFKTIT
+1203 LFGNGKTFKTTIT
-1216 ANGKSIVAVKGNDKT
+1216 QDGKSIVAVKGNDVT
-1231 KVYQVNDADGSGTID
+1231 KVYQVNDTNHNGTID
-1246 AGEVKLVGTFESN
+1246 SNEVKLVGTFESN

>member
-195 QITKSIFPSV
+195 QITKSVFPSV

-297 IKDAVE
+297 IKEAVE

-335 ALEKAKDIVNTFGRT
+335 ALEKAKDIVSKLGRT
-350 LDDKKLTEV
+350 LDQKNLDEAKDNV
-359 TGEAEVADKT
+359 TIADKT

-391 KEAPLLD
+391 KETPLLD

-411 SEKAIAKI
+411 SEQAIAKV

-427 NSSFPKWP
+427 NSSIPKKS
-435 IYRIKDNIEN
+435 IDVIKANIER
-445 SNDLTYQQKLAAKAQ
+445 SNDLTYQQKLVAKAK
-460 LDAWAKELNLKDL
+460 LDAWAKELNLNSGDE
-473 DAPNNALKD
+473 PNNALKD
-482 KANEKKQAADTKAA
+482 KANENKQAADTKAA
-496 AAAKAYQDGP
+496 AADKAYQDG

-613 YTVDLGNDKVAD
+613 YTVDLGATNLAD

-665 KGGTIYKNGE
+665 KGGTIYKGGV

-691 KGTDPNNPNKADGF
+691 KGDGPNKANGF

-717 MSKAEFDY
+717 MSKATFD
-725 ANGKFKANGAE
+725 AGKFEANGAE

-757 YKITKVNDYEF
+757 YKITKVNDYVF
-768 RDKPIL
+768 KDKPIL

-786 KDDLK
+786 NDDLK

-797 KIYAGRVGNYHIN
+797 KIYDGSINGYTIN
-810 TDSDNNLKSLTDE
+810 TDTDNNLVKSIE
-823 AIGTYNFDADE
+823 KEGKTYNLDADE
-834 KVESITKGN
+834 KVESITKGD

-853 LNDAIALATGTQ
+853 LNDAIALATGAQ

-870 ASSTVVYKDNIFRL
+870 ASSTVVNSYRNDVFRL
-884 DDEGKAT
+884 DNDGKAT
-891 SIQPSNKYELTVKDP
+891 SVQPSNKYELTVKDP

-972 TVTDAREDNYILT
+972 TVTRAEEDNYILT
-985 ETKDGKKVSVEIQYM
+985 ETKDGKKVSVEIQYR

-1006 VLKTVKYDA
+1006 VLKTVKYED

-1023 DMVDQGGKDNDI
+1023 DMVDQEGKDNDI
-1035 VTVTKGETNAVN
+1035 VTVTRGETGVAN

-1061 SFKGIEKIYVDSS
+1061 SFKGIEKIYVNSD

-1112 KIKYGNYKLTVEAN
+1112 KIKYDKKLTIKAG
-1126 NTKSDTIKL
+1126 NTKSDTVKL

-1246 AGEVKLVGTFESN
+1246 AGEVKLVGTLEGN

>member
-330 DKQRE
+330 NEQRE

-359 TGEAEVADKT
+359 TGEAEIADKT
-369 KDVAGK
+369 KDVADK
-375 QEKVAEKQVD
+375 QKDLAQDQVEY
-385 HAKAVA
+385 AKAVA

-403 YDDKVKAQ
+403 YEDYAKAQ
-411 SEKAIAKI
+411 DEKTIADLLSQYVRSLATINSMKAKI
-419 LKEKIDEG
+419 ETSD
-427 NSSFPKWP
+427 
-435 IYRIKDNIEN
+435 
-445 SNDLTYQQKLAAKAQ
+445 DLTYQQKLVAKAK
-460 LDAWAKELNLKDL
+460 LDAWIKGLNLDL
-473 DAPNNALKD
+473 DEQLDNATKAPIQAKA
-482 KANEKKQAADTKAA
+482 KANKDAADAKFENAKKAYDDGDA
-496 AAAKAYQDGP
+496 GALHDHAKNKEEIKTSSGESAKA
-506 DKGALPDYTK
+506 
-516 NKKAIEDTTKDVA
+516 KAD
-529 QAKSAA
+529 AA
-535 ATAIV
+535 SAIV

-546 EDIAKANLN
+546 EDIAKANLD

-570 QSELKNAQAELEKA
+570 QDELKKAQAEEKSA
-584 KMAEKIANLDTVEL
+584 KTTANVENFGTVEL

-613 YTVDLGNDKVAD
+613 YTVDLGNDKVTD
-625 GKTLV
+625 GKTLAV
-630 AGKTDNKLYQID
+630 GRGSYKLYEID
-642 SNTNAS
+642 ENSTD
-648 NLAGSE
+648 AGAPKHT
-654 IVDKP
+654 DKTV
-659 LLKSND
+659 LYSHD
-665 KGGTIYKNGE
+665 KGGSVYKNGV

-691 KGTDPNNPNKADGF
+691 KAGGKGF
-705 ILKPGVKADYDT
+705 ILKPGVKTDYDT
-717 MSKAEFDY
+717 MSKANFND
-725 ANGKFKANGAE
+725 ADGKFEIGGADQKAY
-736 QQTYKIETEKA
+736 QIETEKT

-757 YKITKVNDYEF
+757 YSVTKIKNFEGRDYNF
-768 RDKPIL
+768 KDKPIL

-797 KIYAGRVGNYHIN
+797 KIYAGRVGDYHIN

-823 AIGTYNFDADE
+823 ATGTYNFDADE
-834 KVESITKGN
+834 KVESITKFGY
-843 FTYNLKEHKT
+843 TYNLKGGHKT
-853 LNDAIALATGTQ
+853 LADAIALASGAQ
-865 DALNK
+865 NKLNK
-870 ASSTVVYKDNIFRL
+870 ASSTVVNNYTNDVFRL
-884 DDEGKAT
+884 DNDGKAT
-891 SIQPSNKYELTVKDP
+891 SVQLYNKNELTVRDLTSFK
-906 AAFDP
+906 P
-911 DTINDLKISEIK
+911 DRINTLKISEIK

-931 LTDTPK
+931 LTGDHK
-937 YSDIK
+937 YNDVRHYE
-942 DIQKVPGKY
+942 KV
-951 LLEAAGKYINSEYEV
+951 AGKFLLKHGGQYKNSVYEKDG
-966 SSNHKF
+966 HKVE
-972 TVTDAREDNYILT
+972 VTDAGEGTYTLT
-985 ETKDGKKVSVEIQYM
+985 ETKDGNTVSVEKFRDGI
-1000 EPTGST
+1000 T
-1006 VLKTVKYDA
+1006 KTVDA
-1015 DGTTVKSV
+1015 NGVTLSGTESNDSDTITVKDGQTTVDASGDAKNV
-1023 DMVDQGGKDNDI
+1023 GIDNI
-1035 VTVTKGETNAVN
+1035 
-1047 GRQIGIKDVNAGKV
+1047 NAGKV
-1061 SFKGIEKIYVDSS
+1061 SFNSVEEVRVNSNT
-1074 EALDGKGL
+1074 ALDKKGL
-1082 DYLNKS
+1082 DVLNKAADKIVLDN
-1088 GAKEIKPTSNLT
+1088 GLTLKNADGGLLDLTKVINYNNNLT
-1100 LENKDGGTLDLG
+1100 VN
-1112 KIKYGNYKLTVEAN
+1112 VAN
-1126 NTKSDTIKL
+1126 NAKADTIKF
-1135 GAKAAG
+1135 GAKVTG
-1141 NKLSIEGFEQQDKID
+1141 DKLNINGFEQTQDKVD
-1156 FSALGATDKK
+1156 FSAFGLGKDNFVNDAVADNAGAELKGGK
-1166 VNKVASNAEK
+1166 VYKANVS
-1176 GLENGKIYTTD
+1176 
-1187 VAGNIDE
+1187 
-1194 NDYANGDFG
+1194 ANGSVSD
-1203 QLFGNGKTFKTIT
+1203 LFGAGKAFATVQ
-1216 ANGKSIVAVKGNDKT
+1216 ANAKSIVLAKT
-1231 KVYQVNDADGSGTID
+1231 ATDTKAYLVNDANGNGTIE
-1246 AGEVKLVGTFESN
+1246 ANELKLLGTFN
-1259 VELGDANIA
+1259 GDVGDLSADNIA

>member
-50 APAQEYFAGKNS
+50 TPAQEYFAGKNS

-297 IKDAVE
+297 IKEAVE

-359 TGEAEVADKT
+359 TGEAEIADKT
-369 KDVAGK
+369 KDVADK
-375 QEKVAEKQVD
+375 QKDLAQDQVD
-385 HAKAVA
+385 HAKAIA
-391 KEAPLLD
+391 KEIPLFN
-398 AVKKA
+398 AAQKA
-403 YDDKVKAQ
+403 YDAQVKAKD
-411 SEKAIAKI
+411 EKAIADLLQAKI
-419 LKEKIDEG
+419 NAAANISKVKSDIET
-427 NSSFPKWP
+427 SS
-435 IYRIKDNIEN
+435 
-445 SNDLTYQQKLAAKAQ
+445 LTYQQKLVAKAK
-460 LDAWAKELNLKDL
+460 LDAWIKGLNLDPDEQL
-473 DAPNNALKD
+473 DDATKAPIQA
-482 KANEKKQAADTKAA
+482 KADANKAA
-496 AAAKAYQDGP
+496 AAAKFENAKKAYDDGNA
-506 DKGALPDYTK
+506 GALHDHTK
-516 NKKAIEDTTKDVA
+516 NKEEIKTSSGESAKAKAD
-529 QAKSAA
+529 AA
-535 ATAIV
+535 SAIV

-570 QSELKNAQAELEKA
+570 QDELKKAQAEEKSA
-584 KMAEKIANLDTVEL
+584 KTTANVENFGTVEL
-598 KKVGDTNVYKSEDGK
+598 KKVGDTNVYKSDDGK
-613 YTVDLGNDKVAD
+613 YTVDLGNDKVTD
-625 GKTLV
+625 GKTLAV
-630 AGKTDNKLYQID
+630 GRGSYQLYEIDENSTDAGAPKHTDKTVLY
-642 SNTNAS
+642 SH
-648 NLAGSE
+648 
-654 IVDKP
+654 
-659 LLKSND
+659 D
-665 KGGTIYKNGE
+665 KGGSVYKNGV

-691 KGTDPNNPNKADGF
+691 KAGGKGF
-705 ILKPGVKADYDT
+705 ILKPGVKTDYDT
-717 MSKAEFDY
+717 MSKANFND
-725 ANGKFKANGAE
+725 ADSKFEIGGADQKAY
-736 QQTYKIETEKA
+736 QIETEKN

-757 YKITKVNDYEF
+757 YSVTKIKNFEGRDYNF
-768 RDKPIL
+768 KDKPIL

-797 KIYAGRVGNYHIN
+797 KIYAGRVGDYHIN
-810 TDSDNNLKSLTDE
+810 TDSDNNLKSLTD
-823 AIGTYNFDADE
+823 ATNSATSGTYNFDADE
-834 KVESITKGN
+834 KVESITKFGY
-843 FTYNLKEHKT
+843 TYNLKGGHKT
-853 LNDAIALATGTQ
+853 LADAIALATGAQ
-865 DALNK
+865 NALNK
-870 ASSTVVYKDNIFRL
+870 ASSTVVNNYTNDVFRL
-884 DDEGKAT
+884 DNDGKAT
-891 SIQPSNKYELTVKDP
+891 SVQLYNKNELTVRDLTPFKP
-906 AAFDP
+906 Y
-911 DTINDLKISEIK
+911 TIDNLKISEIK

-931 LTDTPK
+931 LTGDHTYGK
-937 YSDIK
+937 AKHY
-942 DIQKVPGKY
+942 QKVADKF
-951 LLEAAGKYINSEYEV
+951 LLEGPDGYVNSVYEKDG
-966 SSNHKF
+966 HKVE
-972 TVTDAREDNYILT
+972 VTDAGEGKYTLT
-985 ETKDGKKVSVEIQYM
+985 ETKDGKKVSEEKLDKGI
-1000 EPTGST
+1000 
-1006 VLKTVKYDA
+1006 LKTIKYEA

-1023 DMVDQGGKDNDI
+1023 EMEDKNGGSDTNVSVNDDP
-1035 VTVTKGETNAVN
+1035 TDLTDTKKVN
-1047 GRQIGIKDVNAGKV
+1047 ITDVNTGKV
-1061 SFKGIEKIYVDSS
+1061 TFKGVETIYVKSTAN
-1074 EALDGKGL
+1074 ALDGKGL

-1088 GAKEIKPTSNLT
+1088 GAKEIELASNLT
-1100 LENKDGGTLDLG
+1100 LKNEGGGELDLG
-1112 KIKYGNYKLTVEAN
+1112 KIKYGNYKLTIETG
-1126 NTKSDTIKL
+1126 NTKSDTIKF
-1135 GAKAAG
+1135 GAKQLAG
-1141 NKLSIEGFEQQDKID
+1141 DKLNINGFEQTQDKVD
-1156 FSALGATDKK
+1156 FSALGATDKN
-1166 VNKVASNAEK
+1166 VTKVASNAGQEAS
-1176 GLENGKIYTTD
+1176 NGKIYTTD
-1187 VAGNIDE
+1187 VAGNIAAKNYGGDDFDE
-1194 NDYANGDFG
+1194 
-1203 QLFGNGKTFKTIT
+1203 LFGNGKTFKTTIT
-1216 ANGKSIVAVKGNDKT
+1216 QDGKSIVAVKGNDVT
-1231 KVYQVNDADGSGTID
+1231 KVYQVNDADKNGTID
-1246 AGEVKLVGTFESN
+1246 NTEVKLVGTFNSGVALE
-1259 VELGDANIA
+1259 DANIA

>member
-50 APAQEYFAGKNS
+50 TPAQEYFAGKNS

-297 IKDAVE
+297 IKEAVE

-335 ALEKAKDIVNTFGRT
+335 ALEKAKDIVSKLGRT
-350 LDDKKLTEV
+350 LDQKNLDEAKDNV
-359 TGEAEVADKT
+359 TIADKT

-375 QEKVAEKQVD
+375 QKDLAQDQVEY
-385 HAKAVA
+385 AKAVA
-391 KEAPLLD
+391 KEIPLFN
-398 AVKKA
+398 AAQKA
-403 YDDKVKAQ
+403 YDAQVKAKD
-411 SEKAIAKI
+411 EKAIADVLQAKI
-419 LKEKIDEG
+419 NAAANISKVKSDIET
-427 NSSFPKWP
+427 SS
-435 IYRIKDNIEN
+435 
-445 SNDLTYQQKLAAKAQ
+445 LTYQQKIAAKAQ
-460 LDAWAKELNLKDL
+460 LEVWAKELNLKDL

-482 KANEKKQAADTKAA
+482 KANENKQAADTKAA
-496 AAAKAYQDGP
+496 AADKAYQDG

-570 QSELKNAQAELEKA
+570 QSELKKAQAELEKA
-584 KMAEKIANLDTVEL
+584 KLAEKIANLDTVEL

-665 KGGTIYKNGE
+665 KGGTIYKGGV

-691 KGTDPNNPNKADGF
+691 KGDGPNKANGF

-717 MSKAEFDY
+717 MSKATFD
-725 ANGKFKANGAE
+725 AGKFEANGAE
-736 QQTYKIETEKA
+736 QQTYKIETVKT

-757 YKITKVNDYEF
+757 YKLSKIKDFGNAGEDYVF
-768 RDKPIL
+768 KDQPIL
-774 DGDFKITGTKDL
+774 DGDFKITGTKEL
-786 KDDLK
+786 GGAK

-797 KIYAGRVGNYHIN
+797 KIYAGSIEKEG
-810 TDSDNNLKSLTDE
+810 K
-823 AIGTYNFDADE
+823 TYNLDADG
-834 KVESITKGN
+834 KVESITKGD

-853 LNDAIALATGTQ
+853 LNDAIALATGAQ

-870 ASSTVVYKDNIFRL
+870 ASSTVVNNYTNDVFRL
-884 DDEGKAT
+884 DNDGKAT
-891 SIQPSNKYELTVKDP
+891 SVQLYNKNELTVKDP

-911 DTINDLKISEIK
+911 DTINTLKISEIK
-923 FASGEKFT
+923 LASGEKFT
-931 LTDTPK
+931 LTGDHE
-937 YSDIK
+937 YNDVLHYE
-942 DIQKVPGKY
+942 KV
-951 LLEAAGKYINSEYEV
+951 AGKFLLKRVDKYKNSVYEKDGHKVEVTNAGESEY
-966 SSNHKF
+966 
-972 TVTDAREDNYILT
+972 TLT
-985 ETKDGKKVSVEIQYM
+985 ETKDGKTVSVEIQYR

-1006 VLKTVKYDA
+1006 VLKTVKYED

-1023 DMVDQGGKDNDI
+1023 DMVDQEGKDNDA
-1035 VTVTKGETNAVN
+1035 VTVTGGETGVVN
-1047 GRQIGIKDVNAGKV
+1047 GRTIGIKDVNAGKV
-1061 SFKGIEKIYVDSS
+1061 SFKGIEKIYVNSD

-1088 GAKEIKPTSNLT
+1088 GAKEIKLSSNLT
-1100 LENKDGGTLDLG
+1100 LKNEGDGTLDLG
-1112 KIKYGNYKLTVEAN
+1112 KIKYNDKKLTIKAG
-1126 NTKSDTIKL
+1126 NTKSDTVKL
-1135 GAKAAG
+1135 GAEAAG

-1187 VAGNIDE
+1187 VAGNIDG
-1194 NDYANGDFG
+1194 NDYANSDFG
-1203 QLFGNGKTFKTIT
+1203 ELFGNGKTFKTIT

>member
-50 APAQEYFAGKNS
+50 TPAQEYFAGKNS

-139 AIENVPSSG
+139 AIENVPNSG

-297 IKDAVE
+297 IKEAVE

-335 ALEKAKDIVNTFGRT
+335 ALEKAKDIVSKLGRT
-350 LDDKKLTEV
+350 LDQKNLDEAKDNV
-359 TGEAEVADKT
+359 TIADKT
-369 KDVAGK
+369 KDVADK
-375 QEKVAEKQVD
+375 QKDLAQDQVD
-385 HAKAVA
+385 HAKAIA

-411 SEKAIAKI
+411 SEQAIAKV

-427 NSSFPKWP
+427 NSSIPKKS
-435 IYRIKDNIEN
+435 IDVIKANIER
-445 SNDLTYQQKLAAKAQ
+445 SNDLTYQQKIAAKAQ
-460 LDAWAKELNLKDL
+460 LDAWAKELNLNSGDE
-473 DAPNNALKD
+473 PNNALKA
-482 KANEKKQAADTKAA
+482 KADANKTAADTKAA
-496 AAAKAYQDGP
+496 AAAKAYQDG

-648 NLAGSE
+648 NLADSE

-665 KGGTIYKNGE
+665 KGGAVYKNGE

-691 KGTDPNNPNKADGF
+691 KGDGPNKANGF

-725 ANGKFKANGAE
+725 AAGKFKANGAE
-736 QQTYKIETEKA
+736 QQTYKIETEKN
-747 PSPHNPDNPQ
+747 PLPHNPDNPQ
-757 YKITKVNDYEF
+757 YSVTKIKNFEGRDYNF
-768 RDKPIL
+768 KDKPIL

-823 AIGTYNFDADE
+823 AIGTYNFDADG
-834 KVESITKGN
+834 KVKSITKGD

-853 LNDAIALATGTQ
+853 LNDAIALATGAQ

-870 ASSTVVYKDNIFRL
+870 ASSTVVQGNGNVFTLDN
-884 DDEGKAT
+884 DGKAT
-891 SIQPSNKYELTVKDP
+891 SVQLSNKNELTVKDP

-911 DTINDLKISEIK
+911 DTIDNLKISEIK

-931 LTDTPK
+931 LTGD
-937 YSDIK
+937 YEYNDVRNYE
-942 DIQKVPGKY
+942 KV
-951 LLEAAGKYINSEYEV
+951 AGKFLLKRVDQYKNSVYEKDG
-966 SSNHKF
+966 HKVE
-972 TVTDAREDNYILT
+972 VTNAGEDRYTLT
-985 ETKDGKKVSVEIQYM
+985 ETKDGKKVSVEIQDR
-1000 EPTGST
+1000 EHTGSI
-1006 VLKTVKYDA
+1006 VLKTVKYED

-1023 DMVDQGGKDNDI
+1023 DMVDQEGKDNDI
-1035 VTVTKGETNAVN
+1035 ATVTEGETNAVD

-1061 SFKGIEKIYVDSS
+1061 SFKGIEKIYVNSD

-1088 GAKEIKPTSNLT
+1088 GAKKIGLSSDLT
-1100 LENKDGGTLDLG
+1100 LKNEGGGELDLG
-1112 KIKYGNYKLTVEAN
+1112 KIKYDKKLTIKAG
-1126 NTKSDTIKL
+1126 NTKSDTVKL
-1135 GAKAAG
+1135 GAEAAG

-1203 QLFGNGKTFKTIT
+1203 ELFGNGKTFKTIT